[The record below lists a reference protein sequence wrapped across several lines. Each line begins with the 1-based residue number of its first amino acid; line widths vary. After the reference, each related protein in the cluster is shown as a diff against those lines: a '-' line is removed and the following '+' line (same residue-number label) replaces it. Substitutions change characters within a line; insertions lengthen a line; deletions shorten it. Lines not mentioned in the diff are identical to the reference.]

1 MEMHSGLIIR
11 SIILSFI
18 MAVSCQAFFETV
30 TPWRKMRYRWMEYTA
45 VVAFMA
51 GFMII
56 AVTEIPPY
64 ILQPVRVVAVIFV
77 VAQIYFQISVVR
89 NLILSVVYCGI
100 YWVLSALFLA
110 IISVTP
116 ILSYKY
122 TVDLM
127 EPVLDSGYLCL
138 MMIFRSRY
146 QKRIRGMADMKW
158 GKFGFFSLAGIMVS
172 TALTAWAVPSEGGQ
186 EYYYTRLA
194 AVAGVVMIYA
204 VGFYYMTRLME
215 KDSQMQKLRMLQE
228 QTQNRMNL
236 YQGMKDRYEQLRRYE
251 HDYRNQLN
259 CIQGM
264 IGNGQTKEAVEY
276 IAGLTG
282 KFQQNEMYVNTNH
295 NVVNVMLNQKYL
307 EARDKTIV
315 ITMDANDLSDLT
327 ISEEDIVTLLGNL
340 LDNAIEACEKLE
352 QDRVIRFKMILEEE
366 QLVVSIRNPV
376 KDPVQI
382 RNNRIVTNKSDKSR
396 HGIGLLNVDSVV
408 RKNHGTYVLK
418 CEDGWFSFSAVIPAP
433 FFDV

>member
-1 MEMHSGLIIR
+1 MEMYSGVIIR

-18 MAVSCQAFFETV
+18 MAMSCQAFFETV
-30 TPWRKMRYRWMEYTA
+30 APWRKMRYRWMEYTA
-45 VVAFMA
+45 VAAFTA

-64 ILQPVRVVAVIFV
+64 VLQPVRVVVVVFV
-77 VAQIYFQISVVR
+77 VAQIYFQINVVR
-89 NLILSVVYCGI
+89 NLILSVVYCGV
-100 YWVLSALFLA
+100 YWMLSTLFFA
-110 IISVTP
+110 VISATP
-116 ILSYKY
+116 ILSYNY
-122 TVDLM
+122 MVDLM

-158 GKFGFFSLAGIMVS
+158 GKFGLFSLVGIMVS
-172 TALTAWAVPSEGGQ
+172 TALTAGAVPSEGSQ
-186 EYYYTRLA
+186 EYYYTRLT

-215 KDSQMQKLRMLQE
+215 KESQVQELRMLQE

-236 YQGMKDRYEQLRRYE
+236 YQGMKSRYEQLRRYE

-264 IGNGQTKEAVEY
+264 IGNGQTKEAMEY

-282 KFQQNEMYVNTNH
+282 NFQQNEMYVNTNH
-295 NVVNVMLNQKYL
+295 SVVNVMLNQKYL
-307 EARDKTIV
+307 EARDKNVAIIMT
-315 ITMDANDLSDLT
+315 ANDLSGLT
-327 ISEEDIVTLLGNL
+327 VSEEDIVTLLGNL
-340 LDNAIEACEKLE
+340 LDNAIEACERLE
-352 QDRVIRFKMILEEE
+352 QDRVIRFKMVLEEE
-366 QLVVSIRNPV
+366 QLILSVRNPV
-376 KDPVQI
+376 REPVQI
-382 RNNRIVTNKSDKSR
+382 RNNRIVTSKSDKSR
-396 HGIGLLNVDSVV
+396 HGIGLLNVDSVIS
-408 RKNHGTYVLK
+408 RNHGTCVLK
-418 CEDGWFSFSAVIPAP
+418 CADGWFSFSAMIPAS